1 MYQSQQAATSGCK
14 CLIWHD
20 QERCCHSLISV
31 EDMIAIQDEMKYR
44 LTKPYFSRS
53 IPKLIVHLAK
63 EWGIM
68 NGERPVGLK
77 MAWDASALLDRA
89 IHVSKALIKA
99 N

>member
-1 MYQSQQAATSGCK
+1 
-14 CLIWHD
+14 
-20 QERCCHSLISV
+20 
-31 EDMIAIQDEMKYR
+31 MIAIQDEMKYR

-89 IHVSKALIKA
+89 IHVSPLFRFEVEKSVF
-99 N
+99 

>member
-1 MYQSQQAATSGCK
+1 
-14 CLIWHD
+14 
-20 QERCCHSLISV
+20 
-31 EDMIAIQDEMKYR
+31 MKYR

-63 EWGIM
+63 EWGLM

-89 IHVSKALIKA
+89 IHVSFAFFRVLHFGSFNNILA
-99 N
+99 GNG